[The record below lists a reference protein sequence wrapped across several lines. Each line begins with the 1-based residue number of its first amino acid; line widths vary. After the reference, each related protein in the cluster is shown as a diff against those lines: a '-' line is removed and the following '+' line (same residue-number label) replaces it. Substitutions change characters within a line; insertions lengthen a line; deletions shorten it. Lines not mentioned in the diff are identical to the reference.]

1 MLSCNKSQVVARMNL
16 SNRTALRSTTKKTV
30 NSDTTATGT
39 GTRTVIIIV
48 LGLVA
53 LKI

>member
-16 SNRTALRSTTKKTV
+16 SNRTALRRKTKKTV
-30 NSDTTATGT
+30 YSDATANGT

-48 LGLVA
+48 IGLVA